1 MGSTISIACASIS
14 AVTACASVKLA
25 IMIFNMNY
33 EAARDIHKINES
45 IERIETIL
53 RGLVAARQRKK
64 LTPTL
69 PLPNDP
75 SLSDS
80 SSPDSELDDDWWCL
94 FTQPDDD
101 DAKEH

>member
-14 AVTACASVKLA
+14 TVAACASVKLA

-64 LTPTL
+64 LTS
-69 PLPNDP
+69 NDP